1 MLHYRSS
8 LGDINHLNH
17 TLITSCIDVC
27 IYLQGWVN
35 LSWQPCF
42 ILRVDPKVVLSMPPT
57 IFLLDGHALAYRTY
71 FALTRGGTGGQ
82 HWITRDGEPTAGV
95 YGFASVLLRILEQE
109 RPDYLMVAFDTGK
122 TFRDD
127 LYSDYKGT
135 REKMPDDLV
144 IQMVRVRQLVDAFNI
159 PRIEIEGYEAD
170 DVLGSVA
177 VKAVDAGLGVKIITG
192 DKDLLQLVNDR
203 VMVSLPGK
211 SLSDAKDYLRDDV
224 IEFIGVR
231 PDQIVDFK
239 ALVGDKS
246 DNIPGVRGVGEKT
259 AVKLLAEYDTL
270 ENIYANL
277 ENISTSVRNKLEKSH
292 DDAMMSQE
300 LARIVTDLVVP
311 LNLDQARTEHF
322 DPQEVGKLFRELE
335 FRSLFTRLEKMVGSQ
350 DSKIKSHGDQLTFL
364 ADPEEMKE
372 SPQEES
378 QVQSIIIDTNEKL
391 NELVSILDSVERIS
405 FDTETT
411 STDQMEADLV
421 GISLAVDLDSGYYIP
436 VGHRANGG
444 TQLPKDVILE
454 ALRGPLENPEIP
466 KIGHNIKYDAVILAR
481 NGFQV
486 QPLSFDTMIAE
497 WLINPT
503 SRNLGLKNL
512 AWVRLNIKMTMI
524 EELIGKGKNQRSMAD
539 VSIVEAAKYAGDD
552 AVIPL
557 RLQLDLEEELNERKA
572 TRLFNEIEM
581 PLVQVLAEM
590 EMAGIGLD
598 VDYLAQMSEE
608 LSQRLGLIETRIF
621 DSVGVE
627 FNLNSPQ
634 QLSGALFERLELTP
648 PDRTQR
654 TSSGYYSTAAV
665 TLEAMKGDHPVVDW
679 VLEYRELSKLKN
691 TYVDA
696 LPLQV
701 NPSTGRVH
709 TSYNQAGSVTGR
721 IASSDPNLQN
731 IPIRTEL
738 GRRVRRAF
746 IAEPGNTLLSVDYSQ
761 VELRIV
767 AHMSN
772 DETMLAAFRAGHDI
786 HAATAAAIY
795 EVPIDQVSKEQRNR
809 AKGVNFGLIYGM
821 SSFGLSRY
829 MDITLAEAE
838 NFVNAYFEQFPGVK
852 KYLDGMKAQ
861 AAEKGY
867 VETLLGRRRYFL
879 GLKTQTNRNIR
890 NREEREAI
898 NAPIQGTAADI
909 MKIAMLRVPGAVKQA
924 GLSAKMLLQVHD
936 ELVLE
941 CPIEE
946 LKPTANLVS
955 KVMQAAYPLKIPL
968 QTDARSGPNWNDMS
982 PI

>member
-1 MLHYRSS
+1 
-8 LGDINHLNH
+8 
-17 TLITSCIDVC
+17 
-27 IYLQGWVN
+27 
-35 LSWQPCF
+35 
-42 ILRVDPKVVLSMPPT
+42 
-57 IFLLDGHALAYRTY
+57 
-71 FALTRGGTGGQ
+71 
-82 HWITRDGEPTAGV
+82 
-95 YGFASVLLRILEQE
+95 
-109 RPDYLMVAFDTGK
+109 MVAFDTGK

-159 PRIEIEGYEAD
+159 PRIELEGYEAD

-203 VMVSLPGK
+203 VIVSLPGK

-277 ENISTSVRNKLEKSH
+277 ENISTSVRNKLEKSY
-292 DDAMMSQE
+292 DDALMSQE

-311 LNLDQARTEHF
+311 LNLDQARIEHF
-322 DPQEVGKLFRELE
+322 DPQEVEKLFRELE

-372 SPQEES
+372 SPQERS
-378 QVQSIIIDTNEKL
+378 QVQSIIIDTKEKL

-436 VGHRANGG
+436 VGHRATGG

-466 KIGHNIKYDAVILAR
+466 KVGHNIKYDAVILAR

-539 VSIVEAAKYAGDD
+539 VSIAEAAKYAGDD

-557 RLQLDLEEELNERKA
+557 RLQLDLEEELNERQA

-590 EMAGIGLD
+590 EMAGIRLD

-795 EVPIDQVSKEQRNR
+795 EVPIDQVSKEQRDR

-838 NFVNAYFEQFPGVK
+838 NFVNAYFEQFPGAK

-955 KVMQAAYPLKIPL
+955 RVMQAAYPLKIPL

>member
-1 MLHYRSS
+1 
-8 LGDINHLNH
+8 
-17 TLITSCIDVC
+17 
-27 IYLQGWVN
+27 
-35 LSWQPCF
+35 
-42 ILRVDPKVVLSMPPT
+42 MPPT

-109 RPDYLMVAFDTGK
+109 QPDYLMVAFDTGK
-122 TFRDD
+122 TFRDE
-127 LYSDYKGT
+127 LYTDYKGT

-159 PRIEIEGYEAD
+159 PRLELEGYEAD

-192 DKDLLQLVNDR
+192 DKDLLQLVNER

-224 IEFIGVR
+224 IEYIGVR

-277 ENISTSVRNKLEKSH
+277 ENIPTSVRNKLEESH
-292 DDAMMSQE
+292 DDAFMSQE
-300 LARIVTDLVVP
+300 LARIVTDLDVP
-311 LNLDQARTEHF
+311 LDLDQARTDHF
-322 DPQEVGKLFRELE
+322 DPREVEILFRELE

-350 DSKIKSHGDQLTFL
+350 DAGVKSHGDQLTFL
-364 ADPEEMKE
+364 AEPNEMKE
-372 SPQEES
+372 ASQEES
-378 QVQSIIIDTNEKL
+378 QVQTIIIDTNQKL
-391 NELVSILDSVERIS
+391 NELISTLENAERIS

-421 GISLAVDLDSGYYIP
+421 GISLAVNLDKGYYIP
-436 VGHRANGG
+436 VGHQANGEK
-444 TQLPKDVILE
+444 QLPKEVILE
-454 ALRGPLENPEIP
+454 ALREPLENPGIP
-466 KIGHNIKYDAVILAR
+466 KVGHNIKYDAVILAR
-481 NGFQV
+481 NGLRV
-486 QPLSFDTMIAE
+486 QPLSFDTMIGE

-512 AWVRLNIKMTMI
+512 AWVRLNVKMTAI

-539 VSIVEAAKYAGDD
+539 VSIAEAANYAGDD

-557 RLQLDLEEELNERKA
+557 RLQLELDEELNERQA
-572 TRLFNEIEM
+572 INLFNEIEM
-581 PLVQVLAEM
+581 PLVQVLADM

-608 LSQRLGLIETRIF
+608 LSQRLGIIETQIF
-621 DSVGVE
+621 DSVGGE

-634 QLSGALFERLELTP
+634 QLSEALFERLGLSP

-654 TSSGYYSTAAV
+654 TSSGYYSTAAG

-679 VLEYRELSKLKN
+679 VIEYRELSKLKN

-772 DETMLAAFRAGHDI
+772 DETMLAAFQAGQDI

-795 EVPIDQVSKEQRNR
+795 EVSIDQVSKEQRNR

-821 SSFGLSRY
+821 SAFGLSRY
-829 MDITLAEAE
+829 TDITLAEAE
-838 NFVNAYFEQFPGVK
+838 DFVNAYFEQFPGVK
-852 KYLDGMKAQ
+852 NYLDGMKTQ

-890 NREEREAI
+890 SREEREAI

-909 MKIAMLRVPGAVKQA
+909 MKIAMLRVPGALQQA
-924 GLSAKMLLQVHD
+924 GLSANMLLQVHD

-941 CPIEE
+941 CPIDE
-946 LKPTANLVS
+946 LKTTADLVS
-955 KVMQAAYPLKIPL
+955 RVMQDAYSLKIPL

>member
-1 MLHYRSS
+1 
-8 LGDINHLNH
+8 
-17 TLITSCIDVC
+17 
-27 IYLQGWVN
+27 
-35 LSWQPCF
+35 
-42 ILRVDPKVVLSMPPT
+42 MPPT

-109 RPDYLMVAFDTGK
+109 HPEYLMVAFDTGK

-127 LYSDYKGT
+127 LYTDYKGT
-135 REKMPDDLV
+135 REKMPEDLV
-144 IQMVRVRQLVDAFNI
+144 TQMVRVRQLVDAFNI
-159 PRIEIEGYEAD
+159 PRLELEGYEAD

-177 VKAVDAGLGVKIITG
+177 VKAVNAGLGVKIITG

-211 SLSDAKDYLRDDV
+211 SLSDAKDYLREDV
-224 IEFIGVR
+224 VEFIGVR

-246 DNIPGVRGVGEKT
+246 DNIPGVRGIGEKT
-259 AVKLLAEYDTL
+259 AIKLLSEYETL
-270 ENIYANL
+270 ENIYTNL
-277 ENISTSVRNKLEKSH
+277 EKLPTSVRNKLEKSH
-292 DDAMMSQE
+292 SDALMSQE
-300 LARIVTDLVVP
+300 LARIVTDLDVP
-311 LNLDQARTEHF
+311 LDLEQARTEHY
-322 DPQEVGKLFRELE
+322 DPLEVEKLFRELE
-335 FRSLFTRLEKMVGSQ
+335 FRSLFNRLQKFATSQ
-350 DSKIKSHGDQLTFL
+350 NSESKSSGDQLTFFSER
-364 ADPEEMKE
+364 DETVEYIPEET
-372 SPQEES
+372 P
-378 QVQSIIIDTNEKL
+378 VQTVIVDTQEKL
-391 NELVSILDSVERIS
+391 NELISKLESVERVS

-411 STDQMEADLV
+411 STDQMAAELV
-421 GISLAVDLDSGYYIP
+421 GISLAVDLDTGYYIP
-436 VGHRANGG
+436 IGHRAGKG
-444 TQLPKDVILE
+444 KQIPKDVILE
-454 ALRGPLENPEIP
+454 ALREPLDNPELP
-466 KIGHNIKYDAVILAR
+466 KVGHNIKYDAVVLAR
-481 NGFQV
+481 NGLNV

-497 WLINPT
+497 WLVNPT

-512 AWVRLNIKMTMI
+512 AWVRLNTQMTTI
-524 EELIGKGKNQRSMAD
+524 EELIGTGRNQRSMAD
-539 VSIVEAAKYAGDD
+539 VSIDEAAKYAGDD

-557 RLQLDLEEELNERKA
+557 RLQLELEGELADRQA

-581 PLVQVLAEM
+581 PLVQVLANM

-598 VDYLAQMSEE
+598 VEYLSGMSEE
-608 LSQRLGLIETRIF
+608 LSQRLGLMESKIF
-621 DSVGVE
+621 DSVGVN

-634 QLSGALFERLELTP
+634 QLSEALFERLKLTP

-654 TSSGYYSTAAV
+654 TSSGYYSTAAG

-679 VLEYRELSKLKN
+679 VLEYRELAKLKN

-701 NPSTGRVH
+701 NPNTGRVH

-721 IASSDPNLQN
+721 LASSDPNLQN

-738 GRRVRRAF
+738 GRQVRRAF
-746 IAEPGNTLLSVDYSQ
+746 IADPGNALLSVDYSQ

-772 DETMLAAFRAGHDI
+772 DETMLAAFQAGQDI

-795 EVPIDQVSKEQRNR
+795 EIPIDQVSKEQRNR

-821 SSFGLSRY
+821 SAFGLSRY
-829 MDITLAEAE
+829 TDITLAEAE
-838 NFVNAYFEQFPGVK
+838 DFVDAYFEQFPGVK
-852 KYLDGMKAQ
+852 SYLDSTKKR

-879 GLKTQTNRNIR
+879 GLKNQANQNIR

-909 MKIAMLRVPGAVKQA
+909 MKIAMLRVPKALMEA
-924 GLSAKMLLQVHD
+924 NLSAKMLLQVHD

-946 LKPTANLVS
+946 LKPTATLVS
-955 KVMQAAYPLKIPL
+955 QVMQDAYPLKIPL

>member
-1 MLHYRSS
+1 
-8 LGDINHLNH
+8 
-17 TLITSCIDVC
+17 
-27 IYLQGWVN
+27 
-35 LSWQPCF
+35 
-42 ILRVDPKVVLSMPPT
+42 MPPT

-122 TFRDD
+122 TFRDE

-159 PRIEIEGYEAD
+159 PRLELEGYEAD

-177 VKAVDAGLGVKIITG
+177 VKAVEAGLGVKIITG

-259 AVKLLAEYDTL
+259 AVRLLAEYDTL

-292 DDAMMSQE
+292 ADALMSQE

-322 DPQEVGKLFRELE
+322 DPQEVEKLFRELE

-364 ADPEEMKE
+364 ADPEQMKE
-372 SPQEES
+372 SPQEQY

-391 NELVSILDSVERIS
+391 NELVSILDGVEQIS

-466 KIGHNIKYDAVILAR
+466 KVGHNIKYDAVILAR

-539 VSIVEAAKYAGDD
+539 VSIAEAAKYAGDD

-557 RLQLDLEEELNERKA
+557 RLQLGLEEELNERQA

-598 VDYLAQMSEE
+598 VDYLAHMSEE
-608 LSQRLGLIETRIF
+608 LSQRLALIETRIF

-634 QLSGALFERLELTP
+634 QLSGALFERLDLTP

-701 NPSTGRVH
+701 NPITGRVH

-821 SSFGLSRY
+821 SAFGLSRY

-838 NFVNAYFEQFPGVK
+838 DFVNAYFEQFPGVK

-909 MKIAMLRVPGAVKQA
+909 MKIAMLRVAGALKQA

-946 LKPTANLVS
+946 LELTANLVS
-955 KVMQAAYPLKIPL
+955 RVMQAAYPLKIPL

>member
-1 MLHYRSS
+1 
-8 LGDINHLNH
+8 
-17 TLITSCIDVC
+17 
-27 IYLQGWVN
+27 
-35 LSWQPCF
+35 
-42 ILRVDPKVVLSMPPT
+42 MPAT
-57 IFLLDGHALAYRTY
+57 VFLLDGHALAYRTY
-71 FALTRGGTGGQ
+71 YALTRGGTGGQ
-82 HWITRDGEPTAGV
+82 HWITREGEPTAGV

-109 RPDYLMVAFDTGK
+109 KPEYLMVAFDTGK

-127 LYSDYKGT
+127 LFTDYKGT

-144 IQMVRVRQLVDAFNI
+144 TQMVRVRQLVDAFNI
-159 PRIEIEGYEAD
+159 PRLELEGYEAD

-192 DKDLLQLVNDR
+192 DKDLLQLVDER
-203 VMVSLPGK
+203 VMVSLPGR

-259 AVKLLAEYDTL
+259 AVKLLGEYDTL

-277 ENISTSVRNKLEKSH
+277 DELPTSVRNKLEKSR
-292 DDAMMSQE
+292 DDAFMSQQ
-300 LARIVTDLVVP
+300 LARIVTDLDVP
-311 LNLDQARTEHF
+311 LDLDQARTEHY
-322 DPQEVGKLFRELE
+322 DPIDVEKLFQELE
-335 FRSLFTRLEKMVGSQ
+335 FRSLFARLQKIAASKSVGISA
-350 DSKIKSHGDQLTFL
+350 SGDQLSFFEGPSETDERFQKDIL
-364 ADPEEMKE
+364 VKT
-372 SPQEES
+372 
-378 QVQSIIIDTNEKL
+378 VTVDTQEKL
-391 NELVSILDSVERIS
+391 KELVSKLVSAERIS

-411 STDQMEADLV
+411 STDQMVAELV
-421 GISLAVDLDSGYYIP
+421 GISLAVDLDTGYYIP
-436 VGHRANGG
+436 IGHHANGG
-444 TQLPKDVILE
+444 NQLPKDLILE
-454 ALRGPLENPEIP
+454 ALREPLENPMLP
-466 KIGHNIKYDAVILAR
+466 KVGHNIKYDAVVLAR
-481 NGFQV
+481 NGLHV
-486 QPLSFDTMIAE
+486 NPLSFDTMIAE
-497 WLINPT
+497 WLVNPT

-512 AWVRLNIKMTMI
+512 AWVRLNTNMTPI
-524 EELIGKGKNQRSMAD
+524 EELIGKGRNQLSMAD
-539 VSIVEAAKYAGDD
+539 VSIDEVARYAGDD

-557 RLQLDLEEELNERKA
+557 LLQLELEEELGERQA

-581 PLVQVLAEM
+581 PLIQVLADM

-598 VDYLAQMSEE
+598 VEYLAGMSEE
-608 LSQRLGLIETRIF
+608 LSQRLGLIETQIY

-634 QLSGALFERLELTP
+634 QLSEALFERLELTP

-654 TSSGYYSTAAV
+654 TSSGYYSTAAG

-679 VLEYRELSKLKN
+679 VHEYRELAKLKN

-721 IASSDPNLQN
+721 LASSDPNLQN

-738 GRRVRRAF
+738 GRQVRRAF
-746 IAEPGNTLLSVDYSQ
+746 MADQGNALLSVDYSQ

-772 DETMLAAFRAGHDI
+772 DETMLGAFQAGQDI

-795 EVPIDQVSKEQRNR
+795 DIPIDQVSKEQRNR

-821 SSFGLSRY
+821 SAFGLSRY
-829 MDITLAEAE
+829 TDITLAEAE
-838 NFVNAYFEQFPGVK
+838 DFVIAYFEQFPGVK
-852 KYLDGMKAQ
+852 SYLDGMKTQ
-861 AAEKGY
+861 AAEMGY

-909 MKIAMLRVPGAVKQA
+909 MKIAMLRVPNALKEA
-924 GLSAKMLLQVHD
+924 NLSAKMLLQVHD

-946 LKPTANLVS
+946 LKPTADLVS
-955 KVMQAAYPLKIPL
+955 KVMQDAYPLKIPL
-968 QTDARSGPNWNDMS
+968 KTDARSGPNWNDMS